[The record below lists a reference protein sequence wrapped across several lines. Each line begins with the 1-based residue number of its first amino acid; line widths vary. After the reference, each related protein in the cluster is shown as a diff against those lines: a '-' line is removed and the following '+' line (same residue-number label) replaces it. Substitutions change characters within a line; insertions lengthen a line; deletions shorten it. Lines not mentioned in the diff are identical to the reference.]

1 MSFNVA
7 RQEKYSRGQLLL
19 RTLLGAFYIG
29 IPHFFV
35 LLFVSI
41 WAGILM
47 FVNFWIVLFTAKFPE
62 GIFSFF
68 LRLFQWEARLMASL
82 GNLIDGYPQIG
93 LKGSMEGV
101 TFEVER
107 PEKVSRLLVILRV
120 LLGVIY
126 VMIPHGF
133 CLFFRSIGTAVLEFL
148 AFWAVLFTGSYPE
161 KWHAFNVGT
170 MRWGY
175 RLSLYMGFF
184 NDKYPSFSGKE

>member
-82 GNLIDGYPQIG
+82 GNRLVLKSDMPSEKQI
-93 LKGSMEGV
+93 LFWDRYFV
-101 TFEVER
+101 
-107 PEKVSRLLVILRV
+107 PLSRI
-120 LLGVIY
+120 
-126 VMIPHGF
+126 MDP
-133 CLFFRSIGTAVLEFL
+133 LFGRWFGRSIIAIWKKV
-148 AFWAVLFTGSYPE
+148 
-161 KWHAFNVGT
+161 
-170 MRWGY
+170 
-175 RLSLYMGFF
+175 
-184 NDKYPSFSGKE
+184 